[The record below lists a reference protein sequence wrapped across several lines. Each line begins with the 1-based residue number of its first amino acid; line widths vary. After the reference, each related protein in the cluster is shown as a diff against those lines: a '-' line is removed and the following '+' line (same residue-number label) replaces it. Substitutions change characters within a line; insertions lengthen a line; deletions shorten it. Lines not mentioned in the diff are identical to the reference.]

1 MSDSGES
8 RRRSVISNVIAGA
21 VVAVVVGAAAIGTP
35 MIVNASNVAQQ
46 SQQQAITDAK
56 AATALVRSVGERDA
70 LLAQSSDEAG
80 VIAQQEAEAKAAA
93 AAAAQAAAAQ
103 AAADAAAAQAAQQV
117 QAAADASSDDS
128 GTSSDSG
135 SSDGGA
141 PASSGL
147 PAGSPVPP
155 IPGTDSPDT
164 TKCASGS
171 ASTINGVPTCD

>member
-8 RRRSVISNVIAGA
+8 RRRNVISNVIAGA

-46 SQQQAITDAK
+46 NKQQAITDAK
-56 AATALVRSVGERDA
+56 AATTLVRSVGERDA
-70 LLAQSSDEAG
+70 VLAQSSDDAG
-80 VIAQQEAEAKAAA
+80 VIAQQEAAAE
-93 AAAAQAAAAQ
+93 AAAQAAAAQ
-103 AAADAAAAQAAQQV
+103 AAADAAAAQAAQQP
-117 QAAADASSDDS
+117 QAAAHDSSEDS
-128 GTSSDSG
+128 SASSDSG

>member
-8 RRRSVISNVIAGA
+8 RRRRVISNVIAGA

-35 MIVNASNVAQQ
+35 MIVNASNDAQQ
-46 SQQQAITDAK
+46 NQQRAITDAK
-56 AATALVRSVGERDA
+56 AATTLVRSVGERDA
-70 LLAQSSDEAG
+70 VLSQSSDDAG

-93 AAAAQAAAAQ
+93 EAAAQAAAAQ
-103 AAADAAAAQAAQQV
+103 AAADAAAAQAAQA
-117 QAAADASSDDS
+117 QAAADDSSEDSGASSD
-128 GTSSDSG
+128 TG
-135 SSDGGA
+135 SSDGGDA
-141 PASSGL
+141 PAAAGL